1 MMGEAV
7 VGYTNCN
14 ALQLL
19 QYTPTPVG
27 KQGTRINTIDRALQA
42 SPVKK
47 KGHRI
52 G

>member
-7 VGYTNCN
+7 VDYTI
-14 ALQLL
+14 LQRVTIIAMHTHPRRKAR
-19 QYTPTPVG
+19 YTF
-27 KQGTRINTIDRALQA
+27 NTIDRALQT
-42 SPVKK
+42 SPVK